1 MQMHAGARVREE
13 EIKISSAI
21 NLSAQRHASVCMHD
35 SRCDNMMWY
44 GVVGPGSVN
53 LPCCDCGG
61 VPCLE
66 RVVSSRSPH
75 LPIVLDEM
83 DVEANLLILAILASD
98 GMASAAGRVMES

>member
-1 MQMHAGARVREE
+1 M
-13 EIKISSAI
+13 
-21 NLSAQRHASVCMHD
+21 
-35 SRCDNMMWY
+35 
-44 GVVGPGSVN
+44 
-53 LPCCDCGG
+53 
-61 VPCLE
+61 E